1 LQNSSQINYDNFSKI
16 KMKHLMSGERRVAT
30 NERQQTIFEKK
41 NVKANTLFNHFTEFN
56 LYFHSPI
63 CC

>member
-1 LQNSSQINYDNFSKI
+1 
-16 KMKHLMSGERRVAT
+16 MKHLMSGERRVAT